1 MRRRK
6 PPPGAADLQAAVP
19 LVAQSYLR
27 FVADM
32 QPEPES
38 KAFAAQHSAAK
49 TALSHLEQVMKLAAT
64 GEESTTD
71 AAGDALDAARQEMD
85 EEEMPADD
93 PGEPG

>member
-6 PPPGAADLQAAVP
+6 PPPGAADLQTAVP

-49 TALSHLEQVMKLAAT
+49 TALSHLEQVMKLAA
-64 GEESTTD
+64 GGAEATD
-71 AAGDALDAARQEMD
+71 VAGDALDAARQEMD
-85 EEEMPADD
+85 QEETPADD
-93 PGEPG
+93 VGEPG